1 MKPISILK
9 FNLVFV
15 MILGLHVALAGTL
28 EEKKKLINKSYP
40 INASTVLKVSN
51 QFGEVHLEKWDKQE
65 LKVKIEIIVNGKT
78 EDRARQM
85 LDKINVAISEG
96 STMSF
101 ITEMNGNMNSKNDES
116 FKINYWIN
124 MPSTN
129 KIDIENKF
137 GDTYIDDWKG
147 DAEIEVGYGN
157 LKTMN
162 FEGFLDLELS
172 FGKGTVGALTNAEM
186 EVKYSDLDVQKV
198 VNLEMEQQFSNV
210 TIGSV
215 GTIEVESKY
224 GELVI
229 GEVDVVEADAQF
241 SGFSIEKLNKQMYLE
256 ASYISDFEIEELN
269 KDFSKIEIYGK
280 FSNYTLRLQDGT
292 NAELEGEFSFS
303 NMSVSN
309 DQVDIYRKVKD
320 ANKSEYKARIGK
332 GDSGKRI
339 IVKSSYGDL
348 KVK

>member
-15 MILGLHVALAGTL
+15 MIIGLHVALAGTL
-28 EEKKKLINKSYP
+28 EEKIEVINKSYP

-78 EDRARQM
+78 EDRAQKM

-101 ITEMNGNMNSKNDES
+101 NTEINGNMNSKNDES

-147 DAEIEVGYGN
+147 DAEIELGYGN
-157 LKTMN
+157 LKTMG

-172 FGKGTVGALTNAEM
+172 FGKGSVGALNNAEI
-186 EVKYSDLDVQKV
+186 EVKYSDLDVEKAV
-198 VNLEMEQQFSNV
+198 KLEMEQQFSNV
-210 TIGSV
+210 KLGSV
-215 GTIEVESKY
+215 VNIEVESKY
-224 GELVI
+224 GELEI
-229 GEVDVVEADAQF
+229 GEADEVEADAQF
-241 SGFSIEKLNKQMYLE
+241 SGFSIEKLNKKMYLE
-256 ASYISDFEIEELN
+256 ASYISDFEIEDLS
-269 KDFSKIEIYGK
+269 KDFTKIEIYGK

-309 DQVDIYRKVKD
+309 DQVDIYYKVKD
-320 ANKSEYKARIGK
+320 ANKSEYKAHIGK
-332 GDSGKRI
+332 GDSNKRI

>member
-101 ITEMNGNMNSKNDES
+101 VTEMNGNMNSKNDES

-186 EVKYSDLDVQKV
+186 EVKYSDLDVQKA

>member
-40 INASTVLKVSN
+40 INAATVLKVSN

-172 FGKGTVGALTNAEM
+172 FGKGTVGAVKNAEM
-186 EVKYSDLDVQKV
+186 EVKYSDLDVQKA

-229 GEVDVVEADAQF
+229 GEANEVEADAQF

>member
-40 INASTVLKVSN
+40 INAATVLKVSN

-172 FGKGTVGALTNAEM
+172 FGKGTVGALKNAEM
-186 EVKYSDLDVQKV
+186 EVKYSDLDVQKA